1 MRRCSMADSPRQTI
15 LLIGPVSP
23 PVFGQAIAVETL
35 LSARELQEAW
45 TLLHINTNSVGKGI
59 TRKVLSAVRSLMQY
73 LWSFTVY
80 RPILV
85 YLTVTRSKLGFLK
98 DLIVV
103 WFASLWAVPAVVH
116 LHGGDLAAFQHG
128 LTPFWRRRIL
138 AMYRRVSLGIAL
150 GESLRSQFDG
160 LLPSERVRVVLNCWQ
175 DGECGVL
182 PCRTERPADR
192 PLRLAFISNVLPSK
206 GLFDALEGVARA
218 IQEGVKL
225 ELRFA
230 GRFLD
235 HDGAIAK
242 LPEFSRENYPAR
254 DLEDCYDRLIG
265 YLGIANHVVRLG
277 GVAGRQKWKL
287 LAETDILLLP
297 IYNPTEGQPLVAIE
311 AMRAGCVLVC
321 TQCGGLVDI
330 VEDGVTGK
338 VVPPRNPIE
347 IGKAIKWFWDHPGEV
362 KRIGNANMARAER
375 MHSPTE
381 HIRRIQVIFNEVL
394 SGNSGVRMGSH
405 VV

>member
-1 MRRCSMADSPRQTI
+1 MADSPRETI
-15 LLIGPVSP
+15 LLIGPVPP
-23 PVFGQAIAVETL
+23 PVFGQAIAVDAL

-59 TRKVLSAVRSLMQY
+59 TRKVLFAVRSLMQY
-73 LWSFTVY
+73 LWSFIVY
-80 RPILV
+80 RPSLV

-116 LHGGDLAAFQHG
+116 LHGGDLAVFQHG

-160 LLPSERVRVVLNCWQ
+160 LLPPERVRVVLNCWP
-175 DGECGVL
+175 DDECGVL
-182 PCRTERPADR
+182 PYRTERPADR

-206 GLFDALEGVARA
+206 GLYDTVCGVAWA
-218 IQEGVKL
+218 IQHGVKL
-225 ELRFA
+225 EFRFA
-230 GRFLD
+230 GKFLD

-242 LPEFSRENYPAR
+242 LPEFSRENHPAR
-254 DLEDCYDRLIG
+254 DLEDCYDRLVG
-265 YLGIANHVVRLG
+265 DLGIANHVVRLG
-277 GVAGRQKWKL
+277 GVAGRQKWEL

-321 TQCGGLVDI
+321 TQCGGLVDV

-338 VVPPRNPIE
+338 VVPPRNPVE

-362 KRIGNANMARAER
+362 KRIGNANMTRAEG
-375 MHSPTE
+375 MHSPRE
-381 HIRRIQVIFNEVL
+381 HIHRIRAIFDEVL
-394 SGNSGVRMGSH
+394 SDSGKTPEGCH

>member
-1 MRRCSMADSPRQTI
+1 MKI
-15 LLIGPVSP
+15 LLDADEMKGAFRLVH
-23 PVFGQAIAVETL
+23 T
-35 LSARELQEAW
+35 
-45 TLLHINTNSVGKGI
+45 NTNNMDKSVLH
-59 TRKVLSAVRSLMQY
+59 KVTSTISSLLQC
-73 LWSFTVY
+73 L
-80 RPILV
+80 RILV
-85 YLTVTRSKLGFLK
+85 VRKPKLTYLMVTRSKFGCVK
-98 DLIVV
+98 DLVV
-103 WFASLWAVPAVVH
+103 IMFSRFARIPVVVH
-116 LHGGDLAAFQHG
+116 VRGGDLGIFYGTLGVFARHLVRSA
-128 LTPFWRRRIL
+128 
-138 AMYRRVSLGIAL
+138 YRRVSLGIAL

-160 LLPSERVRVVLNCWQ
+160 LLPPERVRVVVNCWQ

-182 PCRTERPADR
+182 PYRTERRADR

-206 GLFDALEGVARA
+206 GLYDTVRGVAWA
-218 IQEGVKL
+218 IQHGVKL
-225 ELRFA
+225 EFRFA
-230 GRFLD
+230 GKFLD

-242 LPEFSRENYPAR
+242 LPEFSRENHPAR
-254 DLEDCYDRLIG
+254 DLEDCYDRLVG
-265 YLGIANHVVRLG
+265 DLGIANHVVRLG
-277 GVAGRQKWKL
+277 GVAGRQKWEL

-362 KRIGNANMARAER
+362 KRIGNANMTRAEG
-375 MHSPTE
+375 MHSPRE
-381 HIRRIQVIFNEVL
+381 HIHRIRAIFDEVL
-394 SGNSGVRMGSH
+394 SDSGKTPDGCH